1 MLSTEHTLHLNMR
14 GYSLYLKVILYTP
27 NPFMNQ
33 IWRKMRR
40 AQLSS
45 GLPPI
50 KIKILQPK
58 KHNRHFTFYVFFLIE
73 ELKAHFNFTK
83 TNCFVRDESFVDGAN
98 IFVKM
103 IDTALQEHFN
113 SPLLPKNLG
122 IRNILYAEL
131 MEQNKREIFI
141 TKNLH
146 HVV

>member
-1 MLSTEHTLHLNMR
+1 M
-14 GYSLYLKVILYTP
+14 G
-27 NPFMNQ
+27 
-33 IWRKMRR
+33 R

-58 KHNRHFTFYVFFLIE
+58 KHNRHFTFYFYFFWIE

-83 TNCFVRDESFVDGAN
+83 TNCFVRDELFIVEAN

-113 SPLLPKNLG
+113 SPLFLKNLG

-131 MEQNKREIFI
+131 MEQNKREIVI
-141 TKNLH
+141 AKNLH
-146 HVV
+146 QVV